1 MNDQIN
7 IVWIVF
13 EMQVACSHDNQHVV
27 AVTSNN
33 MVCIWRR
40 TEEEVAGDS

>member
-1 MNDQIN
+1 MMIKLKL
-7 IVWIVF
+7 F
-13 EMQVACSHDNQHVV
+13 ELQVACSHDNQHVV

-40 TEEEVAGDS
+40 TEDEGGAQET

>member
-1 MNDQIN
+1 MIKLKL
-7 IVWIVF
+7 F
-13 EMQVACSHDNQHVV
+13 KLQVACSHDNQHVV

-40 TEEEVAGDS
+40 TEDEGGAQET